1 MGNFSKA
8 VQAIIHLIK
17 RGPLSLFIY
26 KYQKVAKP
34 KLRFEESRLVH
45 ERSSWGTYV
54 VEVLFLKW
62 EKEVKQDKWYAGQ
75 SLQDYELVFVEGSL
89 GVGAAT
95 GAIL

>member
-1 MGNFSKA
+1 M
-8 VQAIIHLIK
+8 
-17 RGPLSLFIY
+17 
-26 KYQKVAKP
+26 AKP

-62 EKEVKQDKWYAGQ
+62 EKEVKQDKRYTGQ

-95 GAIL
+95 GAIFMICDWMSETNTGHASSNV